1 MENWH
6 STALSWAILSAFGFG
21 YYLYYR
27 SKKQQPATGRD
38 RGRPTQRAINVP
50 RDDNKNNTPGEGT
63 PKATKKAAKP
73 KPARKAKKAAQ
84 ETGEKVAA
92 TMSANSSTT
101 GGEGDDDLSPAVSPK
116 PKPSATKVSGRD
128 VSDMLEPKA
137 VPASVLRLTEPAQP
151 VREKQSHQPRVAT
164 PLESKK
170 QRQNKKKVEEKK
182 LQREQEEKERKALEE
197 KQRRTAR
204 EARGEPAKNGLQQAK
219 APTSNAWNLT
229 NGASNTPVRSVVPE
243 SQPLLDTFDPVDQ
256 DRRSTTSSSEGA
268 VAGSSATTDD
278 VANNDRWMS
287 EEEQMRLAMAD
298 SQWTTVPK
306 GRKAKKPKDT
316 SVEGSENGI
325 LPVEQPAFKPAPAPP
340 ASKPHVEYTTSAPP
354 GAVYHPLDSD
364 WAV

>member
-1 MENWH
+1 MENWQ
-6 STALSWAILSAFGFG
+6 SAAVSWAGFLAFAAA
-21 YYLYYR
+21 YLYYTSR
-27 SKKQQPATGRD
+27 KQQPAGGKD
-38 RGRPTQRAINVP
+38 RGRATQRAIHVP
-50 RDDNKNNTPGEGT
+50 RDDNKQKGPGEGT
-63 PKATKKAAKP
+63 PRATKKATKS
-73 KPARKAKKAAQ
+73 KPARKAKKAAK
-84 ETGEKVAA
+84 ETEEKVAA
-92 TMSANSSTT
+92 NMSANSSTT

-116 PKPSATKVSGRD
+116 PNATATKASGRD

-137 VPASVLRLTEPAQP
+137 TSASVLRLTEPTQP
-151 VREKQSHQPRVAT
+151 VRERQAHQPRIAT
-164 PLESKK
+164 LESKK

-219 APTSNAWNLT
+219 TPTSNAWNLR
-229 NGASNTPVRSVVPE
+229 NGASNTAVRSVIPE
-243 SQPLLDTFDPVDQ
+243 SQPLLDTFDPVEQ

-268 VAGSSATTDD
+268 PAGSSATTDD

-306 GRKAKKPKDT
+306 GRKAKKPKGA
-316 SVEGSENGI
+316 SAEGSENGI
-325 LPVEQPAFKPAPAPP
+325 VPVELPASKPAPAPP
-340 ASKPHVEYTTSAPP
+340 ANKTQAQYTTSAQP